1 MNANELRSLL
11 HDGERVVLG
20 TCIVSPSTK
29 WPLAIQNSKLD
40 FVFIDT
46 EHIALNRETV
56 SWMCRTYSAMGIPP
70 LVRIPTQDPDD
81 ATLVLD
87 DGAAGVIV
95 PYVEQPEVVRS
106 MVGATKLR
114 PLKGARVRD
123 ALKGEMLEPE
133 LQGYIESHN
142 ANHILLTN
150 IESVPAM
157 ENLDQ
162 ILAEKGLDCVLIGPH
177 DLSTSLGVPEQYD
190 HPRFL
195 EACAFIL
202 GKARAAGIGAGI
214 HHWLSPEKQMQ
225 FIEMGANLLIHKA
238 DAIFLTEGLQD
249 QLREIRDLLG
259 QNQESGSSVGV
270 TI

>member
-1 MNANELRSLL
+1 MKPSELRTIL
-11 HDGERVVLG
+11 HGGERAVLG
-20 TCIVSPSTK
+20 TCVVSPSTK
-29 WPLAIQNSKLD
+29 WPGLIAGSGLD

-56 SWMCRTYSAMGIPP
+56 SWMCRTYTSMGLPP

-81 ATLVLD
+81 ATVALD

-106 MVGATKLR
+106 MVGASKLR
-114 PLKGARVRD
+114 PLKGERARR
-123 ALKGEMLEPE
+123 ALEGEDLEPE
-133 LQGYIESHN
+133 LQTYVENHN
-142 ANHILLTN
+142 ASHILLTN

-157 ENLDQ
+157 ENLDE
-162 ILAEKGLDCVLIGPH
+162 ILAVKGLDCVLIGPH

-214 HHWLSPEKQMQ
+214 HHWLPPKKQMQ
-225 FIEMGANLLIHKA
+225 FVEMGANLLIHKA
-238 DAIFLTEGLQD
+238 DAIFLSEGLQNEVS
-249 QLREIRDLLG
+249 QLRDLLG
-259 QNQESGSSVGV
+259 QESHSAQTGDV

>member
-1 MNANELRSLL
+1 MNPSELRKILYE
-11 HDGERVVLG
+11 GERIVLG
-20 TCIVSPSTK
+20 TCVVSPSTK
-29 WPLAIQNSKLD
+29 WPGLIADCGLD

-56 SWMCRTYSAMGIPP
+56 SWMCRTYTSMGLPP

-81 ATLVLD
+81 ATVVLD
-87 DGAAGVIV
+87 DGAAGVII

-106 MVGATKLR
+106 MVGASKMR
-114 PLKGARVRD
+114 PLKGRRLRE
-123 ALKGEMLEPE
+123 ALNGEDLDPE
-133 LQGYIESHN
+133 LRTYIENHN
-142 ANHILLTN
+142 DGHILLTN

-157 ENLDQ
+157 ENLDM

-195 EACAFIL
+195 EACALIL

-214 HHWLSPEKQMQ
+214 HHWLPPQKQMQ
-225 FIEMGANLLIHKA
+225 FVEMGANLLIHKA
-238 DAIFLTEGLQD
+238 DAIFVSEGLGNEVS
-249 QLREIRDLLG
+249 QLRDLLG
-259 QNQESGSSVGV
+259 QESPYSRSGNV

>member
-1 MNANELRSLL
+1 MTANKLRELL
-11 HDGERVVLG
+11 HSGERVVLG
-20 TCIVSPSTK
+20 TCLVSPSAK
-29 WPLAIQNSKLD
+29 WPLVVQKCGLD

-56 SWMCRTYSAMGIPP
+56 SWMCRTYAAMGIPP

-81 ATLVLD
+81 ATVVLD
-87 DGAAGVIV
+87 MEHPGDRSLRQHPGWSVKWWALPSSGHSR
-95 PYVEQPEVVRS
+95 EKVR
-106 MVGATKLR
+106 R
-114 PLKGARVRD
+114 
-123 ALKGEMLEPE
+123 ALEESLEPE
-133 LQGYIESHN
+133 LADYIEGHN

-162 ILAEKGLDCVLIGPH
+162 IWRRRDSMRLIGPTT
-177 DLSTSLGVPEQYD
+177 STSLGVPEQYD

-195 EACAFIL
+195 EACSFIL

-214 HHWLSPEKQMQ
+214 HHWLSPEKQIQ
-225 FIEMGANLLIHKA
+225 FVEMGANLLIHKA
-238 DAIFLTEGLQD
+238 DAIFLSEGLQS
-249 QLREIRDLLG
+249 QLGEIRSLLG
-259 QNQESGSSVGV
+259 QEGGPGGGSQV

>member
-1 MNANELRSLL
+1 MTANELKSIL
-11 HDGERVVLG
+11 HGGERVVLG
-20 TCIVSPSTK
+20 TCLVSPSPK
-29 WPLAIQNSKLD
+29 WPPVLRNCDLD

-81 ATLVLD
+81 ATVVLD

-95 PYVEQPEVVRS
+95 PYVENPEVVRA

-114 PLKGARVRD
+114 PLKGERARQ
-123 ALKGEMLEPE
+123 ALDGEALEPE
-133 LQGYIESHN
+133 LRSYIDDHN
-142 ANHILLTN
+142 SDHILLTN

-162 ILAEKGLDCVLIGPH
+162 ILEEQGLDCALIGPH

-190 HPRFL
+190 HPKFL

-214 HHWLSPEKQMQ
+214 HHWLPPEKQVQ
-225 FIEMGANLLIHKA
+225 FVEMGANLLIHKA
-238 DAIFLTEGLQD
+238 DAIFLSEGLQT
-249 QLREIRDLLG
+249 QLREIRERLG
-259 QNQESGSSVGV
+259 QEGQTGDAGQV

>member
-1 MNANELRSLL
+1 MTANELRELL
-11 HDGERVVLG
+11 HSGDRVVLG
-20 TCIVSPSTK
+20 TCLVSPSTK
-29 WPLAIQNSKLD
+29 WPLVVRNCGLD

-56 SWMCRTYSAMGIPP
+56 SWMCRTYAAMGIPP
-70 LVRIPTQDPDD
+70 LVRIPTQDPND
-81 ATLVLD
+81 ATVVLD
-87 DGAAGVIV
+87 DGACGVIV
-95 PYVEQPEVVRS
+95 PYVELPGVVRE

-114 PLKGARVRD
+114 PLKGEKARR
-123 ALKGEMLEPE
+123 ALEGERLEPE
-133 LQGYIESHN
+133 LENYIEEHN
-142 ANHILLTN
+142 SSHILLTN

-157 ENLDQ
+157 ENLDR
-162 ILAEKGLDCVLIGPH
+162 ILEEEGLDCVLIGPH

-214 HHWLSPEKQMQ
+214 HHWLPPAKQVQ
-225 FIEMGANLLIHKA
+225 FVEMGANLLIHKA
-238 DAIFLTEGLQD
+238 DAIFVAEELQS
-249 QLREIRDLLG
+249 QLDVIRSLLG
-259 QNQESGSSVGV
+259 HERGLGDEGRV

>member
-1 MNANELRSLL
+1 MKASELRAIL
-11 HDGERVVLG
+11 HEGERTVLG

-29 WPLAIQNSKLD
+29 WPGLITGCGLD

-56 SWMCRTYSAMGIPP
+56 SWMCRTYTSMGLPP
-70 LVRIPTQDPDD
+70 LVRIPTQDPND
-81 ATLVLD
+81 ATVVLD

-95 PYVEQPEVVRS
+95 PYVERPEVVRS
-106 MVGATKLR
+106 MAGATKLR
-114 PLKGARVRD
+114 PLKGERARR
-123 ALKGEMLEPE
+123 ALSGEDLEPE
-133 LQGYIESHN
+133 LQTYIETHN
-142 ANHILLTN
+142 AGHILLTN

-157 ENLDQ
+157 ENLDD

-214 HHWLSPEKQMQ
+214 HHWLSPEKQVQ
-225 FIEMGANLLIHKA
+225 FVDMGANLLIHKA
-238 DAIFLTEGLQD
+238 DAIFLSEGLRNEVSE
-249 QLREIRDLLG
+249 LRNLLG
-259 QNQESGSSVGV
+259 QEALGHHTGEVN
-270 TI
+270 I

>member
-1 MNANELRSLL
+1 MNPSELRKILYE
-11 HDGERVVLG
+11 GERIVLG
-20 TCIVSPSTK
+20 TCVVSPSTK
-29 WPLAIQNSKLD
+29 WPGLIADCGLD

-56 SWMCRTYSAMGIPP
+56 SWMCRTYTSMGLPP

-81 ATLVLD
+81 ATVVLD
-87 DGAAGVIV
+87 DGAAGVII

-106 MVGATKLR
+106 MVGASKMR
-114 PLKGARVRD
+114 PLKGRRLRE
-123 ALKGEMLEPE
+123 ALNGEDLDPE
-133 LQGYIESHN
+133 LRTYIENHN
-142 ANHILLTN
+142 DGHILLTN

-157 ENLDQ
+157 ENLDM

-195 EACAFIL
+195 EACALIL

-214 HHWLSPEKQMQ
+214 HHWLPPQKQMQ
-225 FIEMGANLLIHKA
+225 FVEMGANLLIHKA
-238 DAIFLTEGLQD
+238 DAIFVSEGLGNEVS
-249 QLREIRDLLG
+249 QLRDLLG
-259 QNQESGSSVGV
+259 QESPYSQSGNI

>member
-1 MNANELRSLL
+1 MTANKLRELL
-11 HDGERVVLG
+11 HSGEQVVLG
-20 TCIVSPSTK
+20 TCLVSPSAK
-29 WPLAIQNSKLD
+29 WPLVVQKCGLD

-56 SWMCRTYSAMGIPP
+56 SWMCRTYAAMGIPP

-81 ATLVLD
+81 ATVVLD
-87 DGAAGVIV
+87 DGASGVIV
-95 PYVEQPEVVRS
+95 PYVEHPGVVRE

-114 PLKGARVRD
+114 PLKGEKVRR
-123 ALKGEMLEPE
+123 ALEGESLEPE
-133 LQGYIESHN
+133 LADYIEGHN

-162 ILAEKGLDCVLIGPH
+162 ILEEKGLDCVLIGPH

-195 EACAFIL
+195 EACSFIL

-214 HHWLSPEKQMQ
+214 HHWLSPEKQIQ
-225 FIEMGANLLIHKA
+225 FVEMGANLLIHKA
-238 DAIFLTEGLQD
+238 DAIFLSEGLQS
-249 QLREIRDLLG
+249 QLGEIRSLLG
-259 QNQESGSSVGV
+259 QEGGPGGGSQV

>member
-1 MNANELRSLL
+1 
-11 HDGERVVLG
+11 
-20 TCIVSPSTK
+20 
-29 WPLAIQNSKLD
+29 
-40 FVFIDT
+40 
-46 EHIALNRETV
+46 
-56 SWMCRTYSAMGIPP
+56 MGLPP

-81 ATLVLD
+81 ATVALD

-106 MVGATKLR
+106 MVGASKLR
-114 PLKGARVRD
+114 PLKGERARR
-123 ALKGEMLEPE
+123 ALEGEDLEPE
-133 LQGYIESHN
+133 LQTYVENHN
-142 ANHILLTN
+142 ASHILLTN

-157 ENLDQ
+157 ENLDE
-162 ILAEKGLDCVLIGPH
+162 ILAVKGLDCVLIGPH

-214 HHWLSPEKQMQ
+214 HHWLPPQKQMQ
-225 FIEMGANLLIHKA
+225 FVEMGANLLIHKA
-238 DAIFLTEGLQD
+238 DAIFLSEGLRNEVSE
-249 QLREIRDLLG
+249 LRDLLG
-259 QNQESGSSVGV
+259 QESHSAQTGDV

>member
-1 MNANELRSLL
+1 MTANELKSIL
-11 HDGERVVLG
+11 HGGERVVLG
-20 TCIVSPSTK
+20 TCLVSPSPK
-29 WPLAIQNSKLD
+29 WPPVLRNCDLD

-46 EHIALNRETV
+46 EHIAINRETV

-81 ATLVLD
+81 ATVVLD

-95 PYVEQPEVVRS
+95 PYVEKPGVVRA

-114 PLKGARVRD
+114 PLKGERARQ
-123 ALKGEMLEPE
+123 ALDGEALEPE
-133 LQGYIESHN
+133 LRSYIDDHN
-142 ANHILLTN
+142 SDHILLTN

-162 ILAEKGLDCVLIGPH
+162 ILEEQGLDCALIGPH

-190 HPRFL
+190 HPKFL

-214 HHWLSPEKQMQ
+214 HHWLAPEKQVQ
-225 FIEMGANLLIHKA
+225 FVEMGANLLIHKA
-238 DAIFLTEGLQD
+238 DAIFLSEGLQT
-249 QLREIRDLLG
+249 QLREIRERLG
-259 QNQESGSSVGV
+259 QEDQTGDAGQV

>member
-1 MNANELRSLL
+1 MNPSELRKIL
-11 HDGERVVLG
+11 HEGERIVLG
-20 TCIVSPSTK
+20 TCVVSPSTK
-29 WPLAIQNSKLD
+29 WPGLIADCGLD

-56 SWMCRTYSAMGIPP
+56 SWMCRTYTSMGLPP

-81 ATLVLD
+81 ATVVLD
-87 DGAAGVIV
+87 DGAAGVII

-106 MVGATKLR
+106 MVGASKMR
-114 PLKGARVRD
+114 PLKGRRLRE
-123 ALKGEMLEPE
+123 ALHGEDLDPE
-133 LQGYIESHN
+133 LRTYIENHN
-142 ANHILLTN
+142 DGHILLTN

-157 ENLDQ
+157 ENLDM

-195 EACAFIL
+195 EACALIL

-214 HHWLSPEKQMQ
+214 HHWLPPQKQMQ
-225 FIEMGANLLIHKA
+225 FVEMGANLLIHKA
-238 DAIFLTEGLQD
+238 DAIFVSEGLGNEVS
-249 QLREIRDLLG
+249 QLRNLLG
-259 QNQESGSSVGV
+259 QESPYSQSGNI